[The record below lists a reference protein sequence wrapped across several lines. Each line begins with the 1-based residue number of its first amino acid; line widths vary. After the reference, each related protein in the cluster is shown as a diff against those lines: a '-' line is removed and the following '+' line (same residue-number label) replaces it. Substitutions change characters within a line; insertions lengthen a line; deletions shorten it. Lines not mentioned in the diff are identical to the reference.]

1 MRPCS
6 FSFLL
11 LLGLTSTSQAFAPAK
26 GFALKARTSQPSS
39 LVRPVSSKTTTRL
52 SMGLDFVTFMR
63 TEWVSAAICANQTP
77 RSADVCLEL
86 GSLDGRTVSFIP
98 KTVREFIT
106 SSAEPDGMLTVTAR
120 RQLKQQ
126 QQIKGENTA
135 QVKYVDQAA
144 DDLSETAS
152 ESVDVV
158 YSLQAAAR
166 LQENGRDWKRS
177 VREAARVLKPG
188 GRFLF
193 VEQTVLA
200 GGESYLE
207 YVQTLLATTDE
218 DSAGDAADDDED
230 EMETRFAVFSE
241 VGFDP
246 VDMVLE
252 PHIAG
257 VATKSL
263 DAGMTP
269 AERAQRAALEQKD
282 RVAEL
287 SLVAFERG
295 HKKRKKK
302 KKSTEAVDADTTK
315 A

>member
-1 MRPCS
+1 
-6 FSFLL
+6 
-11 LLGLTSTSQAFAPAK
+11 
-26 GFALKARTSQPSS
+26 
-39 LVRPVSSKTTTRL
+39 
-52 SMGLDFVTFMR
+52 MGLDFVTFMR

-295 HKKRKKK
+295 NKKRKKK